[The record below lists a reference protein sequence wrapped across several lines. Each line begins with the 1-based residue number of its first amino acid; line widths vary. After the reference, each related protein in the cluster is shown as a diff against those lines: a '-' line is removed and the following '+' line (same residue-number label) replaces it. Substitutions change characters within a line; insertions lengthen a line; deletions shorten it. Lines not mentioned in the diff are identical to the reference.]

1 MAFFSLSMVLS
12 LAALTAAETSFSTSH
27 AQLEAKMILYTNS
40 SWHLGGFCLDQA
52 GEGTTKA
59 AEIHARVEWEG
70 TKSLGETGP
79 VMLVAFDAREERWGA
94 VKDSWGQMPC
104 EEKLQA
110 ATMSRQLGGAHS
122 YDDFFFRI
130 NVHQSSAMRDWHFAV
145 LTCGATERAQFSLT
159 LQATHGALSIFGA
172 NTHFQTSSCPAVQS
186 MNWLEAA
193 HDEVGFWLLLVVVLL
208 FGCSS
213 VLAIVACRHFR
224 KKAQMQRFEN
234 TAVAGGAEPVIGRPC
249 SQLGEAKV
257 VDGQITREV
266 ATAGNG
272 ASAPDSCV

>member
-1 MAFFSLSMVLS
+1 MCNRSLSQAFVLNAEVVRTCLESATDHYRPDAMAFFSLSMVLS

-159 LQATHGALSIFGA
+159 LQARSLSSGAS
-172 NTHFQTSSCPAVQS
+172 PAV
-186 MNWLEAA
+186 
-193 HDEVGFWLLLVVVLL
+193 
-208 FGCSS
+208 
-213 VLAIVACRHFR
+213 
-224 KKAQMQRFEN
+224 
-234 TAVAGGAEPVIGRPC
+234 
-249 SQLGEAKV
+249 
-257 VDGQITREV
+257 
-266 ATAGNG
+266 
-272 ASAPDSCV
+272 